1 MSDNVIKPG
10 SYEHKFDGI
19 KRIYG
24 KQNQALLKNLHVAVV
39 GIGGVGSW
47 TVEAFARSGLGEITI
62 IDWDDVCYSNTNRQI
77 HALDK
82 NIGKS
87 KVDVLKERVFEIN
100 SSCKVNA
107 IREYYTAEN
116 ANHIIS
122 NGGKAVFHKLDV
134 SNSSEIETVIKK
146 IFDIEGSIDLAVNNA
161 GIGGNFDG
169 IHKLSLKDWNNTI
182 NINLTGVFCCMQN
195 EIKYMLKQGAG
206 RIVNVASVA
215 GKDGNANASAYS
227 VGKAGA
233 IGLTKSLGKELADKN
248 IAVNA
253 VTPAGAK
260 TRILDQM
267 TKEHVQRMLSKVPR
281 GRFLEVEEFTS
292 LICWLSSEEN
302 TFSTAAVFD
311 ISGGRSTY

>member
-1 MSDNVIKPG
+1 MEKINYDFKNRTAIVTGGAQGFGFDIVKRFLKSGAKVIIWDNDPKAIAIAIKDLD
-10 SYEHKFDGI
+10 ST
-19 KRIYG
+19 
-24 KQNQALLKNLHVAVV
+24 NLSSHVV
-39 GIGGVGSW
+39 
-47 TVEAFARSGLGEITI
+47 
-62 IDWDDVCYSNTNRQI
+62 
-77 HALDK
+77 
-82 NIGKS
+82 
-87 KVDVLKERVFEIN
+87 
-100 SSCKVNA
+100 
-107 IREYYTAEN
+107 
-116 ANHIIS
+116 
-122 NGGKAVFHKLDV
+122 DV
-134 SNSSEIETVIKK
+134 SNYVEVDEIVKEITKNSNI
-146 IFDIEGSIDLAVNNA
+146 DILINNA
-161 GIGGNFDG
+161 GITGPTATLWEYD
-169 IHKLSLKDWNNTI
+169 IEKWKKVVE
-182 NINLTGVFCCMQN
+182 INLMGTFNCCRSIVPNM
-195 EIKYMLKQGAG
+195 IKNNYG

>member
-1 MSDNVIKPG
+1 MDKIS
-10 SYEHKFDGI
+10 FDFKGRTAI
-19 KRIYG
+19 VTGGAQGFGLDIAKR
-24 KQNQALLKNLHVAVV
+24 LL
-39 GIGGVGSW
+39 
-47 TVEAFARSGLGEITI
+47 RSGASVIIWDNDQKMVEKAIEDIKSPNLSFNIVDISNYSKVEECVQEITK
-62 IDWDDVCYSNTNRQI
+62 Q
-77 HALDK
+77 K
-82 NIGKS
+82 NI
-87 KVDVLKERVFEIN
+87 
-100 SSCKVNA
+100 
-107 IREYYTAEN
+107 
-116 ANHIIS
+116 
-122 NGGKAVFHKLDV
+122 
-134 SNSSEIETVIKK
+134 
-146 IFDIEGSIDLAVNNA
+146 DILINNA
-161 GIGGNFDG
+161 GITGPTATLWEYD
-169 IHKLSLKDWNNTI
+169 IEMWKKVVD
-182 NINLTGVFCCMQN
+182 INLMGTFNCCRTIVPNM
-195 EIKYMLKQGAG
+195 IKNNYG

-292 LICWLSSEEN
+292 LVCWLSSEEN

>member
-1 MSDNVIKPG
+1 MEKIAFNFDKKTAVITG
-10 SYEHKFDGI
+10 GAQGFGFDI
-19 KRIYG
+19 AKR
-24 KQNQALLKNLHVAVV
+24 
-39 GIGGVGSW
+39 
-47 TVEAFARSGLGEITI
+47 F
-62 IDWDDVCYSNTNRQI
+62 
-77 HALDK
+77 
-82 NIGKS
+82 
-87 KVDVLKERVFEIN
+87 IN
-100 SSCKVNA
+100 SGAKV
-107 IREYYTAEN
+107 
-116 ANHIIS
+116 IIWDIDPKMLE
-122 NGGKAVFHKLDV
+122 KAVKDIDNPNLSSNVVDV
-134 SNSSEIETVIKK
+134 SNYKEVESCTNLILKSSNI
-146 IFDIEGSIDLAVNNA
+146 DILINNA
-161 GIGGNFDG
+161 GITGPTATLWEYD
-169 IHKLSLKDWNNTI
+169 IEMWKKI
-182 NINLTGVFCCMQN
+182 VEINLMGTFNCCRAIVPNM
-195 EIKYMLKQGAG
+195 IKENYG

-267 TKEHVQRMLSKVPR
+267 TKEHVQKMLSKVPR

-292 LICWLSSEEN
+292 LVCWLSSEEN

>member
-1 MSDNVIKPG
+1 MEKIKFNFDNKT
-10 SYEHKFDGI
+10 
-19 KRIYG
+19 
-24 KQNQALLKNLHVAVV
+24 AVV
-39 GIGGVGSW
+39 TGGAQGFGLDISKR
-47 TVEAFARSGLGEITI
+47 FLNSGAEVI
-62 IDWDDVCYSNTNRQI
+62 IWDNDQK
-77 HALDK
+77 ALDK
-82 NIGKS
+82 AIKYLNNPNLKS
-87 KVDVLKERVFEIN
+87 YVVDVTNYDEVNKNVKEIT
-100 SSCKVNA
+100 KK
-107 IREYYTAEN
+107 
-116 ANHIIS
+116 S
-122 NGGKAVFHKLDV
+122 N
-134 SNSSEIETVIKK
+134 I
-146 IFDIEGSIDLAVNNA
+146 DILINNA
-161 GIGGNFDG
+161 GITGPTA
-169 IHKLSLKDWNNTI
+169 SLWEYDIKMWKKVVDVNLMGTFNCCRSIVPNMIKNN
-182 NINLTGVFCCMQN
+182 
-195 EIKYMLKQGAG
+195 YG

-281 GRFLEVEEFTS
+281 GRFLEVQEFTS
-292 LICWLSSEEN
+292 LVCWLSSEEN

>member
-1 MSDNVIKPG
+1 MNKINYDFKNRTAIVTGGAQGFGLDIA
-10 SYEHKFDGI
+10 
-19 KRIYG
+19 KR
-24 KQNQALLKNLHVAVV
+24 
-39 GIGGVGSW
+39 
-47 TVEAFARSGLGEITI
+47 F
-62 IDWDDVCYSNTNRQI
+62 
-77 HALDK
+77 LD
-82 NIGKS
+82 S
-87 KVDVLKERVFEIN
+87 
-100 SSCKVNA
+100 
-107 IREYYTAEN
+107 
-116 ANHIIS
+116 
-122 NGGKAVFHKLDV
+122 GGKVIIWDIDQKMIEKASNQLNSPNLSSNIVDV
-134 SNSSEIETVIKK
+134 SNYNEVEKSVSEITNNTNI
-146 IFDIEGSIDLAVNNA
+146 DILINNA
-161 GIGGNFDG
+161 GITGPTATLWEYD
-169 IHKLSLKDWNNTI
+169 IDMWKKVVE
-182 NINLTGVFCCMQN
+182 INLMGTFNCCRAIVPNM
-195 EIKYMLKQGAG
+195 IKNNYG

>member
-1 MSDNVIKPG
+1 MNKITYNFKDQTAIITGGAQGFGLDIAKRFLKSGAKVI
-10 SYEHKFDGI
+10 I
-19 KRIYG
+19 
-24 KQNQALLKNLHVAVV
+24 
-39 GIGGVGSW
+39 
-47 TVEAFARSGLGEITI
+47 
-62 IDWDDVCYSNTNRQI
+62 WDIEN
-77 HALDK
+77 K
-82 NIGKS
+82 
-87 KVDVLKERVFEIN
+87 VLKKTIRN
-100 SSCKVNA
+100 LDNPNLSSSIV
-107 IREYYTAEN
+107 
-116 ANHIIS
+116 
-122 NGGKAVFHKLDV
+122 DV
-134 SNSSEIETVIKK
+134 SNYKEVESHIK
-146 IFDIEGSIDLAVNNA
+146 DITKKSNIDILINNA
-161 GIGGNFDG
+161 GITGPTAPLWKYDV
-169 IHKLSLKDWNNTI
+169 KTWKKVVE
-182 NINLTGVFCCMQN
+182 INLMGTFNCCRAIVPNM
-195 EIKYMLKQGAG
+195 IKNNYG

-292 LICWLSSEEN
+292 LVCWLSSEEN